1 MALCPL
7 EYEAAD
13 CRSMAY
19 EFQGHPEE
27 ALLLRIAE
35 EFDRLAVERDWPLGF
50 NAKDLSY
57 FAKRATQETTAAV
70 RATNPKARL
79 AHLRM
84 AQRYARL
91 SRPVKAH

>member
-7 EYEAAD
+7 EYEAAN

-19 EFQGHPEE
+19 EFQGRPEE
-27 ALLLRIAE
+27 ALLLRLAD

-50 NAKDLSY
+50 NAMDLSY

-70 RATNPKARL
+70 RARSPKARL
-79 AHLRM
+79 AHLSM

-91 SRPVKAH
+91 SRPFGAH